1 MLSQADKKYFQ
12 PTPYTNSAVLLEIK
26 EFIGEEGD
34 DAVQELVETYL
45 AKTPVMITKIA
56 DDLRNC
62 DLQNLKSD
70 VHSLKGSS
78 ASVGAISIFNMCK
91 KIEEALRA
99 EDKLKVDSLF
109 EELVAT
115 FKFVKEELQAWI

>member
-34 DAVQELVETYL
+34 EAVQELVETYL

>member
-91 KIEEALRA
+91 NIEEALRA
-99 EDKLKVDSLF
+99 EDNLKVDSLF

>member
-34 DAVQELVETYL
+34 DAVKDLVETYL

-62 DLQNLKSD
+62 DLQNLQSD

-78 ASVGAISIFNMCK
+78 ASVGAISIFNLCK
-91 KIEEALRA
+91 KIEEALKA

-109 EELVAT
+109 EELVST

>member
-99 EDKLKVDSLF
+99 EDKLNVDSLF

>member
-78 ASVGAISIFNMCK
+78 ASVGAISIFNICK